1 MTFNDILQGDQL
13 QARLPRI
20 ARGRAVV
27 RSRVPRL
34 SRDWRRLSLVA
45 R

>member
-1 MTFNDILQGDQL
+1 MTFNDIQGDQL

-20 ARGRAVV
+20 ARGRAVVV